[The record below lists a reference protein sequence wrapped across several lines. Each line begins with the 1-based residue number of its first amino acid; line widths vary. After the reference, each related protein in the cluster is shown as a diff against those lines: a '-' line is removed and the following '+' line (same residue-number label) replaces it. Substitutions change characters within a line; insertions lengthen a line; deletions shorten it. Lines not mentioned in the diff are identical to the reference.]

1 MQTAALPQ
9 STSAGAIRLPGLAG
23 WAVRTGRALERWGRA
38 RAARRLTAAPE
49 ASTQRL
55 AETAAAQATA
65 ERDALYR
72 SAAIPFR

>member
-38 RAARRLTAAPE
+38 RAARRLMAGAG
-49 ASTQRL
+49 ASARL
-55 AETAAAQATA
+55 ADLEAGRQAIA
-65 ERDALYR
+65 ERDELIR
-72 SAAIPFR
+72 SAAIPLR